1 MKKASTF
8 AKAVTTA
15 GGDAYGLTLKLLIA
29 GVVAS
34 GGVMVGC
41 HKFVQDKVM
50 TDPECVDPRAAKKSK
65 TKVSFVEELF
75 LQTRV
80 HFWCRFVGLI
90 LNCAQSA
97 RLIQKQTSRNDLLSS
112 IASSTNNF
120 WTDLSDLIE
129 LDQDVN

>member
-65 TKVSFVEELF
+65 TKVSFVVLSKNF
-75 LQTRV
+75 S
-80 HFWCRFVGLI
+80 CRLE
-90 LNCAQSA
+90 
-97 RLIQKQTSRNDLLSS
+97 
-112 IASSTNNF
+112 STF
-120 WTDLSDLIE
+120 GAVSL
-129 LDQDVN
+129 V

>member
-41 HKFVQDKVM
+41 HKFVQD
-50 TDPECVDPRAAKKSK
+50 
-65 TKVSFVEELF
+65 
-75 LQTRV
+75 
-80 HFWCRFVGLI
+80 
-90 LNCAQSA
+90 
-97 RLIQKQTSRNDLLSS
+97 
-112 IASSTNNF
+112 
-120 WTDLSDLIE
+120 
-129 LDQDVN
+129 